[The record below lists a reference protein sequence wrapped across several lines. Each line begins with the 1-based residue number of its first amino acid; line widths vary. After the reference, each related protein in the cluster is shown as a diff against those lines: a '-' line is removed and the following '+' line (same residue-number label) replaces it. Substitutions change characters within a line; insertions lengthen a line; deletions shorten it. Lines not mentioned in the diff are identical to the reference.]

1 MAKNKGKPISTNSNR
16 RKNKADAEKYAASR
30 SSAPLKSKRGRP
42 RGISASPALRR
53 EHEGALGGSIPPSD
67 LSAIT
72 SSAASAS
79 AADHTAPSG
88 DNADVEH
95 DDHDACN
102 SVPVA
107 GVKRGRDESV
117 KLPLR
122 GHARVGGR
130 GGKSVRALRGH
141 GGRVVATRASQHDST
156 ESGGAVGV
164 CKTIEASTEPLE
176 SGSAIGETVAGGK
189 RRPRCAS
196 APPAVSAHSNDDA
209 DDTAPF
215 DNGSAV
221 SEHDDHDCYG
231 GVAAAGVKRGREDS
245 AQPIMRGRGRGR
257 GRSGASTRGG
267 KASQAS
273 TEPRVS
279 DDVQVIDAP
288 TVVVKKRGRPRG
300 SSAKIALRIDGR
312 GRGGSSI
319 RARRRRGGSVQV
331 SDSHKIHKYPAWQ
344 FDFIF
349 SLSLSLSDIMLT

>member
-1 MAKNKGKPISTNSNR
+1 MSGHKVSSDTQRLKNIAK
-16 RKNKADAEKYAASR
+16 AQKYAASR
-30 SSAPLKSKRGRP
+30 SAAPPKSRGGRP
-42 RGISASPALRR
+42 RGISALPALR
-53 EHEGALGGSIPPSD
+53 EHEGALGCSIPPSD
-67 LSAIT
+67 FKAIT
-72 SSAASAS
+72 SSSAAAS
-79 AADHTAPSG
+79 AADHTARSG

-107 GVKRGRDESV
+107 GIKRGRDESV
-117 KLPLR
+117 QLPLR
-122 GHARVGGR
+122 GHARVGVR

-189 RRPRCAS
+189 RLRPRCVS

-245 AQPIMRGRGRGR
+245 AQPIMRSRGRGR
-257 GRSGASTRGG
+257 GRSGASNR
-267 KASQAS
+267 AS
-273 TEPRVS
+273 TEPRMS

-300 SSAKIALRIDGR
+300 SSAKIALRIDGS

-319 RARRRRGGSVQV
+319 RARRRRVGSVQV
-331 SDSHKIHKYPAWQ
+331 SDSPKIHKYPAWQ
-344 FDFIF
+344 FDLFIEF
-349 SLSLSLSDIMLT
+349 H

>member
-1 MAKNKGKPISTNSNR
+1 MAKYKGKSISSDSGR
-16 RKNKADAEKYAASR
+16 RKNKVDAERNAASR
-30 SSAPLKSKRGRP
+30 SAAPPKSRGGRP
-42 RGISASPALRR
+42 RGISALPALRR
-53 EHEGALGGSIPPSD
+53 EHEGALGGSIPSSD
-67 LSAIT
+67 STALT

-107 GVKRGRDESV
+107 GVKCGRDDSV
-117 KLPLR
+117 QLPLR

-141 GGRVVATRASQHDST
+141 GGRVVATRASQQHDST

-189 RRPRCAS
+189 RLRPRCVS

-209 DDTAPF
+209 DDAAPF
-215 DNGSAV
+215 DNGSSV

-273 TEPRVS
+273 TEPLVS

-288 TVVVKKRGRPRG
+288 KVVVKKRGRPRS
-300 SSAKIALRIDGR
+300 SSAKSVLRIDGR

-319 RARRRRGGSVQV
+319 RARRRRGGSVQLEV
-331 SDSHKIHKYPAWQ
+331 SDSYIHTYISIQNP
-344 FDFIF
+344 
-349 SLSLSLSDIMLT
+349 